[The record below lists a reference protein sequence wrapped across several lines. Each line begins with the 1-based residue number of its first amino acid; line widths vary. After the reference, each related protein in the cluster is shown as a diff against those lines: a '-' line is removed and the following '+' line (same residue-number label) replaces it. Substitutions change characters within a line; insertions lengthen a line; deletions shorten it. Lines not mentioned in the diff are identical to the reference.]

1 MFFRPYDPERMK
13 ALNVGAKAKQQRIE
27 MMAGKLYD
35 QMARGFI
42 GNQWAEDFIES
53 TYMRVRAG
61 LPLTDKQE
69 AKLEELFERY

>member
-1 MFFRPYDPERMK
+1 MFRPYDPERIK
-13 ALNVGAKAKQQRIE
+13 AFGAEMKAKQQRTE